1 MNRREILKTGSAFG
15 LVSTG
20 LFLAGS
26 GLSRS
31 VRAQQLM
38 GRAPLKMPPL
48 LDTRSS
54 GRLVLSSQA
63 GQTSFKNGPAA
74 ATAGFNQGYL
84 GPTIVT
90 QDGGLDIKV
99 TNQLA
104 EMITVHWHGML
115 VPGIHDG
122 AGHSPIE
129 PGKTWAI
136 DMQIGQ
142 KPNMAWYHSHPHGS
156 TARHVY
162 SGLAGV
168 IHHTDGRDDQ
178 RGLPSTYG
186 VDDLTLVIQ
195 DRRFDSSGRMVYN
208 PDTTDILNGFQGER
222 ILINGQ
228 YDAYA
233 KVPKGL
239 VRLRFLNGSNAK
251 FYSLYFSDQRPMHL
265 FATDGGFLPKP
276 VELTYMRIAP
286 GERME
291 VLVDFSGGDDPVLMS
306 SNGLRTKI
314 LDFVRDETMQSRIA
328 RLPEKLDAEEPFIPT
343 GSITTRRF
351 GLNMG
356 GSATGMVKTGGA
368 EQGGSGHAGHAGH
381 ISNAS
386 LIGAGPDGKL
396 EGIAMNDFGINGRS
410 YDAHR
415 IDFTVPM
422 GTYEKWTI
430 TGGAAGV
437 EHPFHVHGVRFRVLS
452 VSGGPPRPEDSG
464 WKDLITVNGDTQI
477 LVKFDH
483 PASREAPYMY
493 HCHILEHED
502 SGMMGQF
509 MVA

>member
-1 MNRREILKTGSAFG
+1 
-15 LVSTG
+15 
-20 LFLAGS
+20 
-26 GLSRS
+26 
-31 VRAQQLM
+31 
-38 GRAPLKMPPL
+38 
-48 LDTRSS
+48 
-54 GRLVLSSQA
+54 VLSSQA

>member
-1 MNRREILKTGSAFG
+1 MNRRDILKQGSAFG
-15 LVSTG
+15 LVTSG
-20 LFLAGS
+20 LLLAGT
-26 GLSRS
+26 GLSRQ
-31 VRAQQLM
+31 VRAQQLA
-38 GRAPLKMPPL
+38 GRAPLRMPPL
-48 LDTRSS
+48 LDTRRS
-54 GRLVLSSQA
+54 GRLVMASQA

-99 TNQLA
+99 TNQLS
-104 EMITVHWHGML
+104 ENITVHWHGML

-129 PGKTWAI
+129 PSKTWAI
-136 DMQIGQ
+136 DMQIAQ

-178 RGLPSTYG
+178 RGLPTTYG

-195 DRRFDSSGRMVYN
+195 DRRFDSTGRMVYD
-208 PDTTDILNGFQGER
+208 PDTTDILNGFQGGR

-265 FATDGGFLPKP
+265 FATDGGFLPRP

-291 VLVDFSGGDDPVLMS
+291 VLVDFSGGDDPILMS
-306 SNGLRTKI
+306 SNGLKTKI
-314 LDFVRDETMQSRIA
+314 LDFVRDDALSARIS
-328 RLPEKLDAEEPFIPT
+328 RLPERLDAEEPFFPT
-343 GSITTRRF
+343 GAITTRKF

-356 GSATGMVKTGGA
+356 GASTGQVKPGA
-368 EQGGSGHAGHAGH
+368 MEAAVHSGHGGHAAH
-381 ISNAS
+381 AA
-386 LIGAGPDGKL
+386 LIGAGLDGEL
-396 EGIAMNDFGINGRS
+396 QGVAMNDFGINGRS
-410 YDAHR
+410 YDHNR

-422 GTYEKWTI
+422 GTYEKWVI
-430 TGGAAGV
+430 TGGGAGV
-437 EHPFHVHGVRFRVLS
+437 EHPFHVHGVRFRVLN
-452 VSGGPPRPEDSG
+452 VSGAPPRPEDSG
-464 WKDLITVNGDTQI
+464 WKDMITVTGDAQI